1 MGLRPETATSGVDS
15 SSELFDAL
23 FTASSLQFAAWVE
36 LALGSLA
43 FITAILAARVALRA
57 RGTSRLAWWI
67 LTAALVAWGTSNA
80 LFDLT
85 VLAPA
90 VGSADAARNLQLVA
104 IALIMVGLAVSPAG
118 SWQPGAA
125 LRTVVDIVVMLVC
138 VVLIG
143 TVVVVRFVLTNA
155 SSPGDTLFALLY
167 PGAALLLCS
176 QAYAKAR
183 RVGDGSRP
191 ELPAFVAGFAAW
203 ALAGVGYALT
213 TPSGFIGA
221 PAVNLTFACGT
232 VLIAYGAWAAGR
244 PVRSTTGRQLRPHRV
259 LLALPEIV
267 IVAAATA
274 AMLGGLHTWY
284 DWTVG
289 CLAAIAVVVRQSIFS
304 SDARRSRASL
314 EAEVKERTDQLRR
327 VNAEH
332 ERILTAVGEG
342 IVGVDADGRI
352 TFVNAAAGRM
362 LDYQPAVLV
371 GRDACAALCG
381 TAHEHCPLRMVGVL
395 GHVVTDEQTAYRRSD
410 GSLLPVEVTAAPKET
425 PNGRGRT
432 GVVVAF
438 RDITERQAVEQI
450 KQQFVSSVSHELRT
464 PLTSIRGVLEMLSD
478 GDAGELPEVAHDL
491 IATAQRGSER
501 LSRLVNDIIDVEK
514 LATGDFSVVPRPTD
528 VPTLIGD
535 AIASLEG
542 LAAATGVRLRFG
554 EVGGRALCDPDRV
567 EQALV
572 NLIGNAV
579 KFSPEDGVVLVSA
592 VTEETQVV
600 VSVRDHGRGIPED
613 QLASVFERF
622 HQVHASDSTEKGGTG
637 LGLTITRSIVERH
650 GGHIWVESTSGEG
663 TTFFFTLPLVPVTA
677 NEDLAPPQPATRS
690 QASLRA
696 ADA

>member
-1 MGLRPETATSGVDS
+1 MGLMTGSATLDVDS
-15 SSELFDAL
+15 SSELFRLL
-23 FTASSLQFAAWVE
+23 FSASSPTFAAWIE
-36 LALGSLA
+36 LALGSIAFLA
-43 FITAILAARVALRA
+43 VFLTAQVALREQG
-57 RGTSRLAWWI
+57 RTRLAWWV
-67 LTAALVAWGTSNA
+67 LTGALVAWGTSNA

-90 VGSADAARNLQLVA
+90 LGSAEAARNLQLVA
-104 IALIMVGLAVSPAG
+104 ITMIVVSLAVMPAG
-118 SWQPGAA
+118 RWQPGAA
-125 LRTVVDIVVMLVC
+125 LRTRVDIVVMLVC
-138 VVLIG
+138 VALMG
-143 TVVVVRFVLTNA
+143 TVVVVRFVLANA

-183 RVGDGSRP
+183 RVGNRSRP
-191 ELPAFVAGFAAW
+191 ELPAFVAAFAAW
-203 ALAGVGYALT
+203 ALAGLAYALT

-221 PAVNLTFACGT
+221 PVVNLAFACGT
-232 VLIAYGAWAAGR
+232 LLISYGAWAAGK
-244 PVRSTTGRQLRPHRV
+244 PGRSTTGRQLRPHRA
-259 LLALPEIV
+259 LLVLPEIV

-284 DWTVG
+284 DWTIG
-289 CLAAIAVVVRQSIFS
+289 AIAAVAVVVRQSIFS

-314 EAEVKERTDQLRR
+314 EAEVKDRTDQLQR

-332 ERILTAVGEG
+332 ERILGAVGEG

-362 LDYQPAVLV
+362 LGYEPAALV

-381 TAHEHCPLRMVGVL
+381 GAHEHCPLRMVGAL
-395 GHVVTDEQTAYRRSD
+395 GHVVTDEQTAYRRND
-410 GSLLPVEVTAAPKET
+410 GSLLPVEVTAAPKEA
-425 PNGRGRT
+425 PNGQGRA

-478 GDAGELPEVAHDL
+478 GDAGELPETAHTL

-542 LAAATGVRLRFG
+542 LAAATGVRIRFG
-554 EVGGRALCDPDRV
+554 EVGGQALCDPDRV

-579 KFSPEDGVVLVSA
+579 KFSPEDGVVLVST
-592 VTEETQVV
+592 VVEETQVV
-600 VSVRDHGRGIPED
+600 VSVRDQGRGIPAD
-613 QLASVFERF
+613 QLTSVFERF
-622 HQVHASDSTEKGGTG
+622 HQVNASDATEKGGTG

-650 GGHIWVESTSGEG
+650 GGRIWVESTPGAG
-663 TTFFFTLPLVPVTA
+663 TTFSFTLPLAP
-677 NEDLAPPQPATRS
+677 LAPPEKAEPPHPGARI
-690 QASLRA
+690 LR
-696 ADA
+696 